1 MTIDMFRG
9 RARPTNSNSISMMC
23 REGCM
28 DDGKAGKEEKQEQNK
43 GTNKKG
49 SGAHTQLVLIQR

>member
-1 MTIDMFRG
+1 MFRG